1 MRENCAALA
10 PEPES
15 TGVND
20 ALLDE
25 QERTGRPA
33 WLIYEPAEPA
43 IVFGAAG
50 RVQTDVY
57 VERARKDGMPLL
69 RRRGGGGTVLLAPGQ
84 LVLALVA
91 AVESPYRN
99 REHLCGINAW
109 VTEAL
114 TRLGVSGVR
123 PCGIC
128 DLAIGGRKVL
138 GASLFRRRNVLFYQ
152 SSLLVCCDL
161 TLFGR
166 YLRHPTREPDYRA
179 RRAHAAFCTTLAEQG
194 QALSPERVA
203 DALRP
208 IVVRR
213 LALPGLGIPAAACG

>member
-1 MRENCAALA
+1 MA
-10 PEPES
+10 PELAAP
-15 TGVND
+15 GVND

-33 WLIYEPAEPA
+33 WRIYEPAEPA

-50 RVQTDVY
+50 REQTDVY
-57 VERARKDGMPLL
+57 GDRARRDGIPLL

-91 AVESPYRN
+91 AVDSPYRN

-114 TRLGVSGVR
+114 TDLGVSGVR
-123 PCGIC
+123 PRGIC
-128 DLAIGGRKVL
+128 DLAIDGRKVL
-138 GASLFRRRNVLFYQ
+138 GASLFRRRSVLFYQ

-166 YLRHPTREPDYRA
+166 YLRHPAREPDYRA

-194 QALSPERVA
+194 YRLAPGRVA

-208 IVVRR
+208 IVTSR
-213 LALPGLGIPAAACG
+213 LEELGLGIPAAACG

>member
-1 MRENCAALA
+1 MA
-10 PEPES
+10 PELAAPV
-15 TGVND
+15 VND

-33 WLIYEPAEPA
+33 WRIYEPAEPT

-50 RVQTDVY
+50 REQTDVY
-57 VERARKDGMPLL
+57 GDRARRDGIPLL

-91 AVESPYRN
+91 AVDSPYRN

-114 TRLGVSGVR
+114 TELGVSGVR
-123 PCGIC
+123 PRGIC
-128 DLAIGGRKVL
+128 DLAIDGRKIL
-138 GASLFRRRNVLFYQ
+138 GASLFRRRTVLFYQ

-166 YLRHPTREPDYRA
+166 YLRHPSREPDYRA
-179 RRAHAAFCTTLAEQG
+179 QRAHAAFCTTLAEQG
-194 QALSPERVA
+194 YRLAPGRVA

-208 IVVRR
+208 IVTSR
-213 LALPGLGIPAAACG
+213 LEEPGLGVPAAACG

>member
-1 MRENCAALA
+1 MA
-10 PEPES
+10 PERAAP
-15 TGVND
+15 GVND

-33 WLIYEPAEPA
+33 WRIYEPAEPA

-50 RVQTDVY
+50 REQTDVY
-57 VERARKDGMPLL
+57 GDRARRDGIPLL

-91 AVESPYRN
+91 AVDSPYRN

-114 TRLGVSGVR
+114 TELGVSGVR
-123 PCGIC
+123 PRGIC
-128 DLAIGGRKVL
+128 DLAIDGRKIL
-138 GASLFRRRNVLFYQ
+138 GASLFRRRTVLFYQ

-166 YLRHPTREPDYRA
+166 YLRHPSREPDYRA
-179 RRAHAAFCTTLAEQG
+179 QRAHAAFCTTLAEQG
-194 QALSPERVA
+194 YRLAPERVA

-208 IVVRR
+208 IVTSR
-213 LALPGLGIPAAACG
+213 LEEPGPGIPAAACG

>member
-1 MRENCAALA
+1 MA
-10 PEPES
+10 PERAAP
-15 TGVND
+15 GVND

-33 WLIYEPAEPA
+33 WRIYEPAEPA

-50 RVQTDVY
+50 REQTDVY
-57 VERARKDGMPLL
+57 GDRARRDGIPLL

-91 AVESPYRN
+91 AVDSPYRN

-114 TRLGVSGVR
+114 TELGVSGVR
-123 PCGIC
+123 PRGIC
-128 DLAIGGRKVL
+128 DLAIDGRKIL
-138 GASLFRRRNVLFYQ
+138 GASLFRRRTVLFYQ

-166 YLRHPTREPDYRA
+166 YLRHPSREPDYRA
-179 RRAHAAFCTTLAEQG
+179 QRAHAAFCTTLAEQG
-194 QALSPERVA
+194 YRLAPGRVA

-208 IVVRR
+208 IVTSR
-213 LALPGLGIPAAACG
+213 LEEPGLGIPAAACG

>member
-1 MRENCAALA
+1 MA
-10 PEPES
+10 PEQAS
-15 TGVND
+15 AGVND

-25 QERTGRPA
+25 QVRSGRPA
-33 WLIYEPAEPA
+33 WRIYEPAEPA

-50 RVQTDVY
+50 REQTDTY
-57 VERARKDGMPLL
+57 AARARRDGIPLL

-91 AVESPYRN
+91 AVDSPYRN

-114 TRLGVSGVR
+114 ARLGVRGVR
-123 PCGIC
+123 PQGIC
-128 DLAIGGRKVL
+128 DLAIDGRKVL
-138 GASLFRRRNVLFYQ
+138 GASLFRRRAVLFYQ

-179 RRAHAAFCTTLAEQG
+179 QRAHAAFCTTLAEQG
-194 QALSPERVA
+194 YRLTPERVA
-203 DALRP
+203 EALRP
-208 IVVRR
+208 IVARR
-213 LALPGLGIPAAACG
+213 LAAPGLGLPADACG

>member
-1 MRENCAALA
+1 MA
-10 PEPES
+10 PEPAAP
-15 TGVND
+15 GVND

-33 WLIYEPAEPA
+33 WRIYEPAEPA

-50 RVQTDVY
+50 REQTDVY
-57 VERARKDGMPLL
+57 GDRARRDGIPLL

-91 AVESPYRN
+91 AVDSPYRN

-114 TRLGVSGVR
+114 TELGVSGVR
-123 PCGIC
+123 PRGIC
-128 DLAIGGRKVL
+128 DLAIDGRKVL
-138 GASLFRRRNVLFYQ
+138 GASLFRRRTVLFYQ

-166 YLRHPTREPDYRA
+166 YLRHPSREPDYRA
-179 RRAHAAFCTTLAEQG
+179 QRAHAAFCTTLAEQG
-194 QALSPERVA
+194 YRLAPGRVA

-208 IVVRR
+208 IVTSR
-213 LALPGLGIPAAACG
+213 LKEPGLGVPAAACG